1 MWHEALRGRGAE
13 NIVDSV
19 YTVVTAEK
27 DVQEF
32 IFWMDNCSS
41 QNKNWVLYTSLV
53 MMVNREEGPKRI
65 TLKYLTKGHTHNAA
79 DSIHDNIEMKMRK
92 KGKCYD
98 FPDFVD
104 CVANCRKGVSAIELK
119 NFRD

>member
-79 DSIHDNIEMKMRK
+79 DGIHGNIETKMRK
-92 KGKCYD
+92 KG
-98 FPDFVD
+98 
-104 CVANCRKGVSAIELK
+104 EML
-119 NFRD
+119 